1 MGRRLTPRGTKRR
14 AEITAYATRA
24 FATNGYHA
32 TSVDSIVD
40 ALGVGKGVFYWY
52 YPSKEELLRDLL
64 TSALRSMRLAQREAI
79 AGEHDPARR
88 IEQGIRAQLLWLAE
102 HRDLFVL
109 MEFARLDERFAS
121 VMRLGDQ
128 QTVAEAQPHVSAG
141 ITAGLL
147 RGEDPVVLTMAI
159 VGVTSHLAR
168 NLVLERD
175 DDPERVAQ
183 VVIAFCRQGYLS
195 DAALQATRTL

>member
-1 MGRRLTPRGTKRR
+1 MARRLTPRGTRRR
-14 AEITAYATRA
+14 AELVDYATRA
-24 FATNGYHA
+24 FAANGYHA

-40 ALGVGKGVFYWY
+40 GLGVGKGVFYWY
-52 YPSKEELLRDLL
+52 FSSKEDLLRELL
-64 TSALRSMRLAQREAI
+64 TAALRSMRLAQREAI

-88 IEQGIRAQLLWLAE
+88 IEQGIRASLLWLAE
-102 HRDLFVL
+102 HRDLVML
-109 MEFARLDERFAS
+109 MEFARLDERFAPF
-121 VMRLGDQ
+121 MRLGDQ
-128 QTVAEAQPHVSAG
+128 QMVADAQPHVSAG

-168 NLVLERD
+168 TLVLERGE
-175 DDPERVAQ
+175 DPERVAR

-195 DAALQATRTL
+195 DNALQATRTA